1 VGLEVGTSASEKHV
15 ASILSPWY
23 TNTCPHGVRIQKT
36 TAKAQPF
43 HSCSI
48 LLSINIRKEPV
59 KCTAFFYGFILL
71 PCPEEKQQ
79 IVLQK
84 SYAALT
90 VVVLFNVGYYSE
102 RKSYSKD
109 KRPDISLSSLCFYLG
124 LSSKHGL
131 VTNRQKQ
138 MNLTVENPKPNF

>member
-1 VGLEVGTSASEKHV
+1 MSTRRQNTEDHNKGTAFSQLQHSVINQYSKGTSKIA
-15 ASILSPWY
+15 LP
-23 TNTCPHGVRIQKT
+23 
-36 TAKAQPF
+36 
-43 HSCSI
+43 
-48 LLSINIRKEPV
+48 
-59 KCTAFFYGFILL
+59 FFYGFILL

-79 IVLQK
+79 ILLQK

-131 VTNRQKQ
+131 VTTRAKQ
-138 MNLTVENPKPNF
+138 MNLTVENQKPNF